1 MRPLGAMSNSLGSQ
15 LDNKLITPSLSAGL
29 LPKRMVI
36 SLTTGGAA
44 PCNRLQRYQN
54 KQKAR
59 NDRITGNA
67 LGDTVV
73 LLCEKGGAA

>member
-1 MRPLGAMSNSLGSQ
+1 MPQ
-15 LDNKLITPSLSAGL
+15 ITAI
-29 LPKRMVI
+29 PK
-36 SLTTGGAA
+36 
-44 PCNRLQRYQN
+44 QN
-54 KQKAR
+54 AK